1 MTDEPTETAAPGNE
15 RTELALFPL
24 QSVLFP
30 DGLLGL
36 KIFETRYL
44 DLISRCMRSSQGF
57 GVVAIRSGSEVRLPG
72 GEPVELEPVG
82 VLAEILEVD
91 SPGSGILHVRCRGTK
106 RFAAHEVAQ
115 QSDGLWTAQA
125 EWLPADPVVA
135 PGEALQACAQALVTA
150 IDTLH
155 AQGARP
161 FLEPMRFDDAG
172 WVANRWCEI
181 LPIPTEAK
189 PRLMALDEPL
199 IRLGLVDE
207 FLRQNKVID

>member
-1 MTDEPTETAAPGNE
+1 MSE
-15 RTELALFPL
+15 RELALFPL

-57 GVVAIRSGSEVRLPG
+57 GVVALRSGSETRLPG
-72 GEPVELEPVG
+72 SEPVQLEPVG

-91 SPGSGILHVRCRGTK
+91 SPGSGILHVRCRGAT
-106 RFAAHEVAQ
+106 RFAAHAVSQ
-115 QSDGLWTAQA
+115 QPDGLWTAQA

-189 PRLMALDEPL
+189 HRLMALDEPL

-207 FLRQNKVID
+207 FLRQNGVIG

>member
-1 MTDEPTETAAPGNE
+1 MNAESSGTSAPPADQTG
-15 RTELALFPL
+15 LALFPL

-44 DLISRCMRSSQGF
+44 DLISRCMRNQEGF
-57 GVVAIRSGSEVRLPG
+57 GVIALRHGSEVRQAG
-72 GEPVELEPVG
+72 AEPVDLEPVG
-82 VLAEILEVD
+82 VLAEIIEVD
-91 SPGSGILHVRCRGTK
+91 SPGSGILHLRCRGTR
-106 RFAAHEVAQ
+106 RFSTHAVEQ
-115 QSDGLWTAQA
+115 QPDGLWTAQV
-125 EWLPADPVVA
+125 EWLPEDPAVA
-135 PGEALQACAQALVTA
+135 PGEPLRACAQALVTA

-181 LPIPTEAK
+181 LPIPVDAK
-189 PRLMALDEPL
+189 HKLMALQDPL
-199 IRLGLVDE
+199 TRLQLVDD
-207 FLRQNKVID
+207 FLRSNGVIG

>member
-1 MTDEPTETAAPGNE
+1 MTAELTEPLAPDTE

-44 DLISRCMRSSQGF
+44 DLISRCMRGSQGF
-57 GVVAIRSGSEVRLPG
+57 GVVALRSGSEVRLPG
-72 GEPVELEPVG
+72 SEPVDLEPVG

-91 SPGSGILHVRCRGTK
+91 SPGSGILHVRCRGTT
-106 RFAAHEVAQ
+106 RFAAHTVAQ
-115 QSDGLWTAQA
+115 QADGLWTAQA
-125 EWLPADPVVA
+125 EWLPVDPVVA

-189 PRLMALDEPL
+189 HRLMVLDEPL

-207 FLRQNKVID
+207 FLRQNGVIG